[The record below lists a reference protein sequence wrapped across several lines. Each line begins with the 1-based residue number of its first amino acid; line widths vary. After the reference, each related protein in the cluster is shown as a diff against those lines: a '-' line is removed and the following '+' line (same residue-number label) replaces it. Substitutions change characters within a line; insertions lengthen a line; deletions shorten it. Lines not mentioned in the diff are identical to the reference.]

1 MIQLLIHLV
10 LGLLVYHVI
19 IMYKFVNVHHHL
31 INMVNLIYVNLVQ
44 IKLLKQYQNHYIVF
58 DMFVLVL
65 YHHHHHRMQHVFF
78 IQVLYLKLF
87 RINQLVILFNGQKIN
102 NINLLFDNVVQFPM
116 IEYQQQLLVIVV
128 NIYPL
133 VILMVVLEY
142 MKQIV

>member
-19 IMYKFVNVHHHL
+19 IMYKYVNVHHHL

-65 YHHHHHRMQHVFF
+65 YHHHHHQMQHVFF

-128 NIYPL
+128 NIYLL
-133 VILMVVLEY
+133 VIRMVVLEY

>member
-44 IKLLKQYQNHYIVF
+44 IKLLKQHQNHYIVF